1 MNVVLRSREQ
11 LSTLEGLWCIDDCA
25 KEKEGDFYRCTTLLG
40 RDYCSP
46 QRDTTTKGKLMIIQI
61 HCYYNKQPCSNFE
74 YDMNSIGGKI

>member
-25 KEKEGDFYRCTTLLG
+25 REKEGDFHRCTTLMG

-46 QRDTTTKGKLMIIQI
+46 QRDTTTKGKWGYRGDQML
-61 HCYYNKQPCSNFE
+61 
-74 YDMNSIGGKI
+74 